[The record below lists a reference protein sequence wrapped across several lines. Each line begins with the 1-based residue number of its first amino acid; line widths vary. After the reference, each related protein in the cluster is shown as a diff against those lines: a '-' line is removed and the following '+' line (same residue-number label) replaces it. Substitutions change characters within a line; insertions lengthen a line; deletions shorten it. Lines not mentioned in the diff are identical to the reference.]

1 MSTAPRKTI
10 QLLSDVVINK
20 IAAGEVVE
28 RPASVLKEMLENS
41 VDAGATRIEVELVDG
56 GRKLI
61 AISDNGTGM
70 DRDNALL
77 SVERHATSKIRDVDD
92 IEQIATL
99 GFRGEALAAISS
111 VSRFTLTTRPHD
123 EDIGT
128 EIAISGGRMQDVRD
142 AGCPAGTRIEV
153 RNLFFNVPA
162 RRKFLRTDRTELAHA
177 RQLFLVHAL
186 AHPEISMRLVVDE
199 REVYN
204 LPAGE
209 GLGDRICELYNRA
222 FFESLCPVDFGLNG
236 IEITG
241 FVGVPAASRK
251 DRSEQHVFINGRP
264 AAAPVIYHAINQ
276 AYNTLLPRGRY
287 PVLFLFVEMEP
298 ELVDVNV
305 HPTKKEVRFRR
316 PGELRDCVIEGVQLA
331 LQPRSRGAVISE
343 AMPTIP
349 QQQFSDPIPPRP
361 QASQMEMG
369 GMPQAR
375 AVVFPKVVSHSQAVP
390 VSQPQTVPVA
400 GAQPESEVPACDSVQ
415 QESWAHAKIMGQ
427 VGGLFV
433 VMEADDGLILMDPH
447 AAHERVLY
455 EKFMRAVEDNNVK
468 TQGLL
473 TPETFDLQPADAD
486 IVRRNLTLLIE
497 MGFGVS
503 EFGGDT
509 FMVDAMP
516 AYLKKGRAQDILADV
531 AHELEA
537 GGRRGGTQ
545 NWAKE
550 KVAQAS
556 CKAAVKANDALSFGE
571 IQQLVKDLARADMPY
586 TCPHGRPTVIFMGY
600 QELRRKFGR
609 E

>member
-1 MSTAPRKTI
+1 MDAAPRRTI
-10 QLLSDVVINK
+10 RLLSDIVINK

-41 VDAGATRIEVELVDG
+41 VDAGSSRIDVELVDG

-92 IEQIATL
+92 IEKIGTL

-111 VSRFTLTTRPHD
+111 VSRFTLTSRPHD

-128 EIAISGGRMQDVRD
+128 EITINGGRMQDVRD

-162 RRKFLRTDRTELAHA
+162 RRKFLRTDKTELAHA

-186 AHPEISMRLVVDE
+186 AHPKVSMRLTVDE

-204 LPAGE
+204 LPAGD
-209 GLGDRICELYNRA
+209 GLEDRVCELYNRD
-222 FFESLCPVDFGLNG
+222 FFEALCPVDFGFNG
-236 IEITG
+236 VGITG
-241 FVGVPAASRK
+241 LVGLPASSRK
-251 DRSEQHVFINGRP
+251 DRSEQHIFINGRP
-264 AAAPVIYHAINQ
+264 ASAPVIYHAINQ
-276 AYNTLLPRGRY
+276 AYNTLLPRGRH
-287 PVLFLFVEMEP
+287 PVVFLFVEMDP

-316 PGELRDCVIEGVQLA
+316 PGELRDCIIEGIQHA
-331 LQPRSRGAVISE
+331 LQPRSQGAAIRSAE
-343 AMPTIP
+343 PAIP
-349 QQQFSDPIPPRP
+349 RQQFTDRIQPREESD
-361 QASQMEMG
+361 QLEMA
-369 GMPQAR
+369 GMPDVR
-375 AVVFPKVVSHSQAVP
+375 SVVFPKSVSHAQGAPIQQQFDQVAALPSSAPAVTEP
-390 VSQPQTVPVA
+390 
-400 GAQPESEVPACDSVQ
+400 
-415 QESWAHAKIMGQ
+415 QESWAQAKIMGQ
-427 VGGLFV
+427 AGGLFV

-486 IVRRNLTLLIE
+486 VVRRNQALLVE

-516 AYLKKGRAQDILADV
+516 TYFKKGRAQDILADV
-531 AHELEA
+531 ANELEA

-550 KVAQAS
+550 RVAQAA
-556 CKAAVKANDALSFGE
+556 CKAAVKANDALSLGE
-571 IQQLVKDLARADMPY
+571 IQQLVKDLARATMPY

>member
-1 MSTAPRKTI
+1 MGAAPRKTI
-10 QLLSDVVINK
+10 RLLSDIVINK

-41 VDAGATRIEVELVDG
+41 VDAGSTRIEVELVDG

-61 AISDNGTGM
+61 AISDNGVGM
-70 DRDNALL
+70 GRDNALL

-111 VSRFTLTTRPHD
+111 VSRFTLITRPHD
-123 EDIGT
+123 EEVGT
-128 EIAISGGRMQDVRD
+128 EISITGGRMQDVRD
-142 AGCPAGTRIEV
+142 AGCPSGTRIEV

-162 RRKFLRTDRTELAHA
+162 RRKFLRTDKTELAHA

-186 AHPEISMRLVVDE
+186 AHPKVSMRLVVDE

-204 LPAGE
+204 LPAGD
-209 GLGDRICELYNRA
+209 GLADRICELYNRE
-222 FFESLCPVDFGLNG
+222 FFEALCPVDFGLNG
-236 IEITG
+236 IEVTG
-241 FVGVPAASRK
+241 FVGLPSASRK

-264 AAAPVIYHAINQ
+264 ASAPVIYHAINQ
-276 AYNTLLPRGRY
+276 AYNTLLPKGRH

-331 LQPRSRGAVISE
+331 LRPGSRGAD
-343 AMPTIP
+343 IP
-349 QQQFSDPIPPRP
+349 LAGRGLPQAQFSDPIPPVERDRV
-361 QASQMEMG
+361 SQMEMD
-369 GMPQAR
+369 GMPQVR
-375 AVVFPKVVSHSQAVP
+375 QVVFPKRVSHAQA
-390 VSQPQTVPVA
+390 SIGALPQDPDAAAVLA
-400 GAQPESEVPACDSVQ
+400 EPELTGQE
-415 QESWAHAKIMGQ
+415 ESWSRARIMGQ

-455 EKFMRAVEDNNVK
+455 EKFMREVEENNVK

-473 TPETFDLQPADAD
+473 SPETFDLQPADAD
-486 IVRRNLTLLIE
+486 VVRRNLVLLVE

-516 AYLKKGRAQDILADV
+516 VYLKKGRAQDLLADV
-531 AHELEA
+531 AHELDA

-550 KVAQAS
+550 KVAMAA

-571 IQQLVKDLARADMPY
+571 IQQLVKDLARATMPY

-600 QELRRKFGR
+600 HELRRKFGR